1 MGAGWGFLDHFFIFL
16 FSLGFMSPIDFTPKK
31 VQRVMVPTILLILT
45 YEMKQLM
52 GINSMNRVEDN
63 LFRDIALLKIIGFTA
78 RQIEEGFCKRG
89 DGKRKPPI
97 HRDTLSDFLS
107 KLSPKEANF
116 ILRDAVSVLA
126 KKGFIKG
133 SKFILDATDLPTTKR
148 FKGCGVK
155 KKVWKKKDKDGKDVE
170 VVEYVYGFKLLVLM
184 EAKNKIIVAAKVVK
198 IHEHESQFTM
208 EMIKE
213 AQRNIDS
220 NVKIKRL
227 LIDRGFIDG
236 VILWKLKKDGIHFII
251 PVRGNMDVAK
261 DIRGFRDKNAD
272 GEKIFYG
279 EDKDKKIKAI
289 GVKGLLSYDQFG
301 DERHKYKRNRK
312 DFKANP
318 INAIMVT
325 CWDWK
330 EIERGKEKVF
340 ITDLPVNE
348 PLNILS
354 DYDLRSIIENQGFRE
369 LKQGYY
375 LLSFPQKNKNAV
387 TSHCALTLIIFS
399 FVNAYRTKEGRELA
413 EKGIRRWREKQMGDS
428 IHKMIVYYDD
438 IYGIVDVEEL
448 FYIMGMTPKELFRLK
463 PERFKSEMG

>member
-1 MGAGWGFLDHFFIFL
+1 M
-16 FSLGFMSPIDFTPKK
+16 
-31 VQRVMVPTILLILT
+31 R
-45 YEMKQLM
+45 E
-52 GINSMNRVEDN
+52 
-63 LFRDIALLKIIGFTA
+63 
-78 RQIEEGFCKRG
+78 
-89 DGKRKPPI
+89 
-97 HRDTLSDFLS
+97 
-107 KLSPKEANF
+107 
-116 ILRDAVSVLA
+116 AVSVLA
-126 KKGFIKG
+126 KKGFITG

-155 KKVWKKKDKDGKDVE
+155 KKVEKKKDKDGKEIE
-170 VVEYVYGFKLLVLM
+170 VVEYIYGFKLLVLM
-184 EAKNKIIVAAKVVK
+184 EAKSKIIVAAKVVK
-198 IHEHESQFTM
+198 INEHESQFTM
-208 EMIKE
+208 EMIRE
-213 AQRNIDS
+213 AQRNIGS

-236 VILWKLKKDGIHFII
+236 VTLWKLKKEGIHFII
-251 PVRGNMDVAK
+251 PVRGNMDIAK
-261 DIRGFRDKNAD
+261 DIRGFRDEKAD
-272 GEKIFYG
+272 GERIFC
-279 EDKDKKIKAI
+279 EESKEVKAV

-301 DERHKYKRNRK
+301 DELHQKKRNRA
-312 DFKANP
+312 DFKTNP
-318 INAIMVT
+318 INAVMVIY
-325 CWDWK
+325 WDGK

-354 DYDLRSIIENQGFRE
+354 DYDLRSTIENQGFRE

-387 TSHCALTLIIFS
+387 TSHCILTLIIFS

-428 IHKMIVYYDD
+428 IHKMIVYYDG

-463 PERFKSEMG
+463 PERFKSEIE